1 MLKLRI
7 ELALAA
13 LLLWTLC
20 APPVAAAAA
29 ASKEEGKKAKDEDKK
44 DSASSGFEFSKKE
57 PIYITADWMEVD
69 QKKSTITY
77 KGRVVAAQGD
87 MTMRS
92 ETLTAQYDPEM
103 KQIKQIIAEGKVNA
117 TQGNRLATG
126 DKAVF
131 DDAAKTVTLTG
142 KPVMRQGNSQVSGTR
157 VIYYVEQ
164 DRAVAEG
171 DGKIRVQATI
181 FPEELEKDKD
191 KGNKAE
197 AAAGPAK

>member
-1 MLKLRI
+1 MLKVEIAAPLI
-7 ELALAA
+7 VLFLLAVAPAA
-13 LLLWTLC
+13 RG
-20 APPVAAAAA
+20 AGAAAAP
-29 ASKEEGKKAKDEDKK
+29 KEESQKGN
-44 DSASSGFEFSKKE
+44 ASSGFEFNKKD
-57 PIYITADWMEVD
+57 PIYITSDWMEVD

-77 KGRVVAAQGD
+77 KGRVVAVQGD

-92 ETLTAQYDPEM
+92 ETLTAHYDADM
-103 KQIKQIIAEGKVNA
+103 KQIKQIVAEGKVNA

-126 DKAVF
+126 EKAVF
-131 DDAAKTVTLTG
+131 DDQAKTVTLTG

-181 FPEELEKDKD
+181 FPEELEKETQKKEK
-191 KGNKAE
+191 KGE
-197 AAAGPAK
+197 TSAGKPG